1 MTPTTPG
8 LTIAPRCQQCGVE
21 IVHTEH
27 GWLHTNTPA
36 DGGTDAC
43 THQVRPADGARA
55 SRTSIPLPT
64 AATQVDHWQI
74 DGLNGETGT
83 RFFRGTQRGDIGAEV
98 AIVGAQAGD
107 GTVTERLILVR
118 QGDDVIAFNNAAEAL
133 ETARNLLAAAGE
145 LAQLQQLG

>member
-1 MTPTTPG
+1 MTPSTPG

-21 IVHTEH
+21 IVQTEH
-27 GWLHTNTPA
+27 GWLHTTTPA

-43 THQVRPADGARA
+43 THQVRPADAARA

-74 DGLNGETGT
+74 DRLTGETGT
-83 RFFRGTQRGDIGAEV
+83 HFVRGTQRGDIGAEV
-98 AIVGAQAGD
+98 AIVGAQTGD
-107 GTVTERLILVR
+107 GTVTQRLIVVR
-118 QGDDVIAFNNAAEAL
+118 HGDDVIAFNNAAAAL